1 MIVLGL
7 GILWF
12 GALALMVADG
22 RRRRA
27 QLATIAILVAALAAL
42 TVLLGQVLREGTQ
55 EMVAGDWPIGIG
67 IRLRAD
73 ALGLLFAITS
83 VMVVLFAMTSDA
95 AAKTSTRTTPTLAL
109 FMCTGLTGLFLTGDV
124 FSFFV
129 FFELS
134 MIAAYGLTATG
145 GRQREVGGAFIF
157 AITNLLGSFLFL
169 MAVAAVY
176 HVTGTLDMA
185 QITERL
191 RTVESSSTV
200 LIAITFFVAFGT
212 KLGLFPFHYWL
223 PTIYMASRPPI
234 AAILSGAL
242 ASIGAYGLVRFGAE
256 LMGRDLQQGA
266 LVLAVLGMASVLYGS
281 IQAFSRTGMAE
292 VLAYSSIG
300 QAGYIL
306 VALAIGGEAGIF
318 AAVLFAITN
327 ALNKAL
333 LFLSVGIRGWVV
345 AIAFA
350 VGALSV
356 AGVPPSSGFFGKM
369 AIFQAGVGAG
379 DAVLVA
385 LILLGA
391 ALTFLYMFRCY
402 QYAFWVEKGAD
413 ERPPR
418 SRMVQAPVVVLAV
431 LILGLGVWP
440 EPLLDVTQQAAGDVA
455 VPR

>member
-1 MIVLGL
+1 MVVAGL

-12 GALALMVADG
+12 GALALMIADG
-22 RRRRA
+22 RRRRV
-27 QLATIAILVAALAAL
+27 QLAAIGVLVAALATL
-42 TVLLGQVLREGTQ
+42 VVLLADVLQNGTK
-55 EMVAGDWPIGIG
+55 EMLAGDWPIGIG

-83 VMVVLFAMTSDA
+83 LVVVVFSLFSDSV
-95 AAKTSTRTTPTLAL
+95 AKTSTRTTPTLAL
-109 FMCTGLTGLFLTGDV
+109 FMSTGLTGLFLTGDV

-134 MIAAYGLTATG
+134 MIAAYALTATG
-145 GRQREVGGAFIF
+145 GHQREIGGAFIF

-176 HVTGTLDMA
+176 HVTGTLDME
-185 QITERL
+185 QITDRL
-191 RTVESSSTV
+191 ASVESSSTV
-200 LIAITFFVAFGT
+200 LIAVTFFVAFGT

-223 PTIYMASRPPI
+223 PTIYLASRPPI

-256 LMGRDLQQGA
+256 LMGRDLAQGA
-266 LVLAVLGMASVLYGS
+266 EVLALLGIVSVLYGS

-306 VALAIGGEAGIF
+306 VALAIGGETGIF

-333 LFLSVGIRGWVV
+333 LFLAVGLRGRVTAV
-345 AIAFA
+345 AFA
-350 VGALSV
+350 IGALSV
-356 AGVPPSSGFFGKM
+356 AGVPPSSGFFGKL
-369 AIFQAGVGAG
+369 AIFQAGVEQA
-379 DAVLVA
+379 DALLVG

-391 ALTFLYMFRCY
+391 VLTFLYMFRCY
-402 QYAFWVEKGAD
+402 QSAFWVEGGAD
-413 ERPPR
+413 RPAPR
-418 SRMVQAPVVVLAV
+418 PRVMLVPVVILAAMV
-431 LILGLGVWP
+431 LGLGLWP
-440 EPLLDVTQQAAGDVA
+440 EPLVDVASQAAADVG
-455 VPR
+455 VR